1 MSIQNT
7 VEQIKKH
14 EGFRSH
20 PYYCTAKKLTLG
32 YGRNLDDVG
41 INEQEAEIL
50 LQNDLNECKAV
61 VKRNIDTRYCNDAQI
76 GVLINMAYNLGAGG
90 LMAFKKMRA
99 CVEAGD
105 FQGAA
110 NEMLDSRW
118 AQQVPVRAEEL
129 AKQMVLGEWQRA

>member
-41 INEQEAEIL
+41 ISEQEAEIL
-50 LQNDLNECKAV
+50 LQNDLSECKAV
-61 VKRNIDTRYCNDAQI
+61 VKRNIDTRYCNDAQV
-76 GVLINMAYNLGAGG
+76 GVLINMAYNLGASG
-90 LMAFKKMRA
+90 LMAFQKMLA
-99 CVEAGD
+99 NVEAGD

-118 AQQVPVRAEEL
+118 AQQVPNRAEEL
-129 AKQMVLGEWQRA
+129 AKQMVLGEWQRS